1 MIYSRKGCVDHLVR
15 LAVGAKQDVV
25 TGCVP
30 VRMGRME
37 T

>member
-1 MIYSRKGCVDHLVR
+1 MDHLVR
-15 LAVGAKQDVV
+15 LAVAARQDVV

-30 VRMGRME
+30 VGMERMA